1 MRAQREAAPR
11 GPLNLVVPVS
21 GAKRK
26 RKFKRDATLLKSKA
40 LASLRTGLDAFNSF
54 SDDARQTKILLSLQ
68 HAAEMLLKAGLVQRG
83 VGVFDK
89 KSGKSK
95 GFSACLNLA
104 AEHLKASEE
113 ERGAFRSLDAQRD
126 GEQHWLIVLS
136 EQVMFLQVRAFI
148 TAFDDVLH
156 RVFGERLADLMPAR
170 VLPVSTSPL
179 TSDIVSLFDREFKC
193 IEDLL
198 KPGKRKR
205 DEALGRIRQLLAV
218 EGHVADVDLS
228 EKDVSRVEA
237 GIRKGRT
244 LAQVFPRLAS
254 LGATVTGTGPE
265 VRVIIT
271 KRDGA
276 PVHLVRGDDETNAFA
291 YREVDLQS
299 RFKYSAYELADH
311 AGVARHKAASLR
323 KHIELD
329 SDAELFHEFVFHS
342 QKIRR
347 YSDKAIET
355 LRAAA
360 AKLDVD
366 AIYRASLKPRGGKRG

>member
-1 MRAQREAAPR
+1 MSS
-11 GPLNLVVPVS
+11 VVP
-21 GAKRK
+21 AAARKRK

-54 SDDARQTKILLSLQ
+54 SDDARQTKVLLSLQ

-104 AEHLKASEE
+104 TQHLAASEE

-148 TAFDDVLH
+148 TAFDDLLH
-156 RVFGERLADLMPAR
+156 RIFGERLADLMPAR

-179 TSDIVSLFDREFKC
+179 TADIVTLFDSEFEC
-193 IEDLL
+193 IKDLL

-228 EKDVSRVEA
+228 EKDVARVEA
-237 GIRKGRT
+237 GIRKGGT

-254 LGATVTGTGPE
+254 LGATVTGMGPE
-265 VRVIIT
+265 VRVVIT

-276 PVHLVRGDDETNAFA
+276 AVHFVKGDDATNAFA
-291 YREVDLQS
+291 YREVDLQN

-311 AGVARHKAASLR
+311 AGVARHKAPSLR
-323 KHIELD
+323 KHIGLD
-329 SDAELFHEFVFHS
+329 NDPELFHEFVFHS
-342 QKIRR
+342 QRIRR
-347 YSDKAIET
+347 YSDKAVEA
-355 LRAAA
+355 LRASAA
-360 AKLDVD
+360 EIDID
-366 AIYRASLKPRGGKRG
+366 AIYKAALKPRRGKRG